1 MRMAGQLAL
10 VLMGLGTSS
19 IDLVK
24 TWSCLL
30 DTESRHVRRLGV
42 TLQRLAGLA
51 VNSHDHTVG
60 VTGKVDSNLNL
71 DFAQLFLDLLL
82 LFRFA
87 PLDVG
92 AELA

>member
-1 MRMAGQLAL
+1 M
-10 VLMGLGTSS
+10 
-19 IDLVK
+19 
-24 TWSCLL
+24 
-30 DTESRHVRRLGV
+30 